1 MIIYISESGRPNKKW
16 KAEAE
21 GKRTVHF
28 GQAGASD
35 FTTHNDEALRQAYIA
50 RHSKPEN
57 WGRTGVMTPGWLSRH
72 LHWEKRSL
80 PAAIAAASRIGRDLP
95 TRLESSP
102 DRAVF
107 LFFLLPVRRQE

>member
-1 MIIYISESGRPNKKW
+1 MIIYISESGRANKKW

-57 WGRTGVMTPGWLSRH
+57 WGRSGVMTPGWLSRY
-72 LHWEKRSL
+72 LLREKPSL
-80 PAAIAAASRIGRDLP
+80 DEAIAAASRKYRGVTFR
-95 TRLESSP
+95 
-102 DRAVF
+102 RA
-107 LFFLLPVRRQE
+107 